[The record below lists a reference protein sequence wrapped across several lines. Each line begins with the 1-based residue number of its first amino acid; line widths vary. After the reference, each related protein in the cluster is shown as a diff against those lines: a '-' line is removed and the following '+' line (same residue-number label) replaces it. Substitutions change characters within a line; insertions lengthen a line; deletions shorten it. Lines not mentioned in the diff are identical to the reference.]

1 MNRYIVSYTR
11 ISKNGK
17 SVSEHKY
24 VVETRF
30 TCTANGLKDVIC
42 TNKGGEKENIKIK
55 RVNIETIS

>member
-30 TCTANGLKDVIC
+30 TCTANDLKKVIC
-42 TNKGGEKENIKIK
+42 TNKGGEKENIKI
-55 RVNIETIS
+55 RRINIETIS